1 MRTTPV
7 AIALGL
13 LLLAGNLPAQV
24 AVPRT
29 VQVGGVR
36 LEFLEW
42 GKSGR
47 TLILVPGSCDTA
59 FIFGD
64 LAPRLAHQFRV
75 LSFTPRGC
83 PGSGT
88 ATDGYG
94 IDAQLRELVGFL
106 DSHGIRRA
114 VLAGHSSGGGKIT
127 RFARLYPSRVDG
139 LVYFD
144 TVYSFIA
151 PGLEEG
157 MSEAIV
163 KQLPPTP
170 ERSLERFGAIEKAWE
185 RNVWSPALERNAALV
200 FNHVRPDDWWKSF
213 RADMEGGRYFETA
226 IAVRA
231 LMFFAVRL
239 DAERLK
245 QFDANTQAALKP
257 LVDQTEAKRREQI
270 EAFRENGPHVRIVE
284 MANTSHYCF
293 AQEPES
299 IATAIRAF
307 IRQLP

>member
-106 DSHGIRRA
+106 DSHGINVRGLTDPDPVRQVIGHHRDQPRA
-114 VLAGHSSGGGKIT
+114 YLSPFLEAAGDFGRKKMRVNNGIRVL
-127 RFARLYPSRVDG
+127 
-139 LVYFD
+139 
-144 TVYSFIA
+144 
-151 PGLEEG
+151 
-157 MSEAIV
+157 
-163 KQLPPTP
+163 
-170 ERSLERFGAIEKAWE
+170 RSD
-185 RNVWSPALERNAALV
+185 
-200 FNHVRPDDWWKSF
+200 H
-213 RADMEGGRYFETA
+213 
-226 IAVRA
+226 
-231 LMFFAVRL
+231 
-239 DAERLK
+239 RLK
-245 QFDANTQAALKP
+245 LMRGK
-257 LVDQTEAKRREQI
+257 
-270 EAFRENGPHVRIVE
+270 
-284 MANTSHYCF
+284 
-293 AQEPES
+293 
-299 IATAIRAF
+299 
-307 IRQLP
+307 